1 MIKNLLRKA
10 AYTLLGMA
18 FAINAGCVAHY
29 EEEPREYLRINKSL
43 ETRVFAELN
52 PVLNFSRPIK
62 EVRNVPESLRY
73 IPIHHDDVHKVPESN
88 NGVIEDDSAKPSA
101 FFAFEFFKLGLETRI
116 NQWMRVET
124 YVDLAWTPGPT
135 PKDDNDAFSF
145 SFDSG
150 EINERNYLGRNPGSD
165 DRGRHTALTYWTTR
179 FKPDI
184 IPGFKVDLVFP
195 FGEETYGGN
204 TRKNELVVGAGIRK
218 YALKFESGWD
228 RHDDLD
234 RMTRFTLADIEEKSF
249 YVGWRRFFGDSEKLS
264 FLLKGGL
271 NFNEFDNEY
280 PGVNI
285 KKAERSSFVTFGI
298 EYRN

>member
-1 MIKNLLRKA
+1 MVKNLLRKA
-10 AYTLLGMA
+10 AHSLLGMV
-18 FAINAGCVAHY
+18 FAVNAGCVAHY
-29 EEEPREYLRINKSL
+29 KEEPREYLRINNSL
-43 ETRVFAELN
+43 DTRIFAELN

-73 IPIHHDDVHKVPESN
+73 YPIHPDDVHKVPESN

-135 PKDDNDAFSF
+135 PKEDDNFSF

-150 EINERNYLGRNPGSD
+150 EMNERNYLGLKPGSD
-165 DRGRHTALTYWTTR
+165 KRGRDTALTYWTTR

-184 IPGFKVDLVFP
+184 IPGFKVDLIFP
-195 FGEETYGGN
+195 FGALTYGGN

-218 YALKFESGWD
+218 YALKFEGGWD
-228 RHDDLD
+228 RHDNLE
-234 RMTRFTLADIEEKSF
+234 RMTRFTLADIEEKSV
-249 YVGWRRFFGDSEKLS
+249 YIGWRRFFGDSEKFS
-264 FLLKGGL
+264 AIIKWGR
-271 NFNEFDNEY
+271 NFNKFDNKY
-280 PGVNI
+280 PGVNL
-285 KKAERSSFVTFGI
+285 KEKEESSFVTFGF